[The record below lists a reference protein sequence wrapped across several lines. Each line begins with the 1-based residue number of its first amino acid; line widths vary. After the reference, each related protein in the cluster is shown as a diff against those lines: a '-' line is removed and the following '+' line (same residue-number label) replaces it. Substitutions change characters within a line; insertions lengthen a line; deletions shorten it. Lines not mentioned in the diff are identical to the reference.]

1 MSCEC
6 FHSTLGDEIIRRFVV
21 AVCLLSVTSF
31 GGVSF
36 GFNLNCVFTNQSWSS
51 HKTCVVENIFIVD
64 SSQTVTSINGHTQVD
79 HDDVKALLI
88 ESQTVKYFPRGVE
101 NFFPNLEDISI
112 YFSKLQSIKKAD
124 LEPFKNLQA
133 LRLFNNDLEEL
144 DGDLFEFNRELRII
158 DFDHNKLTSV
168 GSELLTE
175 LKKLEQ
181 AHFRH
186 NACIHKGAKSSSQ
199 VLRLM
204 ADLIRHC
211 DFTKE
216 MKILRLQS
224 KVEALQ
230 NQMVKL
236 RFKEHENLKAHL
248 KTLEAW
254 LLILFSL
261 FVGELSGFFLMLYYD
276 LNYVKYILWPL
287 NTSNL

>member
-1 MSCEC
+1 MSREC

-31 GGVSF
+31 VGVSS
-36 GFNLNCVFTNQSWSS
+36 GFNLNCVFNNQSWSF
-51 HKTCVVENIFIVD
+51 HKTCVVENIFIMD
-64 SSQTVTSINGHTQVD
+64 SSQTVTSINEHTQVD
-79 HDDVKALLI
+79 HDDVKGLLI
-88 ESQTVKYFPRGVE
+88 ESQTVKFFPRGVE
-101 NFFPNLEDISI
+101 KFFPNLEDISI

-124 LEPFKNLQA
+124 LKPFKNLQA

-144 DGDLFEFNRELRII
+144 DGDLFEFNRQLRII
-158 DFDHNKLTSV
+158 DFDHNKLKSI

-186 NACIHKGAKSSSQ
+186 NVCIHKGAKSSSQ

-204 ADLIRHC
+204 ADLSRRC
-211 DFTKE
+211 DMTKE
-216 MKILRLQS
+216 IKILRLQS
-224 KVEALQ
+224 NVEALQ
-230 NQMVKL
+230 NQIIKM

-254 LLILFSL
+254 LRILISL
-261 FVGELSGFFLMLYYD
+261 FVGELLGLFLIIFYD
-276 LNYVKYILWPL
+276 LNYVKYIL
-287 NTSNL
+287 